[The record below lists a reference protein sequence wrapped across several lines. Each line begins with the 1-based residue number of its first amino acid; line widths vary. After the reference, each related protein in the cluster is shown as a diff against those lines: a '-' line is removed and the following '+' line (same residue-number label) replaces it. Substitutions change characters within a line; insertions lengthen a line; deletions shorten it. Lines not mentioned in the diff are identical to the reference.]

1 MIARPTHWRHG
12 SGGRE
17 SVAPAG
23 AVTSLE
29 ALVRNG
35 AITGKIT
42 SRPAYT
48 AGEVELIAFRFR
60 CTVREVQRAIDLGL
74 LETLHGRHEDP

>member
-12 SGGRE
+12 LGGRE
-17 SVAPAG
+17 SVAAAG

-35 AITGKIT
+35 ATSGTIT

-48 AGEVELIAFRFR
+48 DREIEVIAFRLR
-60 CTVREVQRAIDLGL
+60 CTVREVKRAIDLGL
-74 LETLHGRHEDP
+74 LEHLNGREDS